1 MVTSTRSSNK
11 DCDAASGSPEQAA
24 GSKHEIEEKTT
35 SPQSKRA
42 KTSDDKEQ
50 KTIEET
56 LNG

>member
-11 DCDAASGSPEQAA
+11 EGDVASGSLEQAA
-24 GSKHEIEEKTT
+24 GSKHTIDEKA
-35 SPQSKRA
+35 SPEPKRT
-42 KTSDDKEQ
+42 KTADDKEQ